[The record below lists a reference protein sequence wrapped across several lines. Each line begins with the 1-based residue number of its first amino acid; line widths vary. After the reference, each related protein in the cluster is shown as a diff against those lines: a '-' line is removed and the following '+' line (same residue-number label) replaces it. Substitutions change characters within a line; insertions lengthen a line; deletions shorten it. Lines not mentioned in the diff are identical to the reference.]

1 MHLQLSPQM
10 QIPPRSEDR
19 DQVSMGLRLQMLLGV
34 RVGVGEW
41 LDKRVLLLLSITP
54 GLWIG
59 QWF

>member
-1 MHLQLSPQM
+1 M